1 MYVTTQPT
9 ARDRK
14 LAPEHEETV
23 KATLP
28 AVGANIGTIAQ
39 AFYRTMFGKHPEL
52 LANTF
57 NRGNQKSG
65 EQQKALAASV
75 ATFAAMLVDPDAPD
89 PVDLLARIGH
99 KHVSLGITEDQY
111 QVVYENLFA
120 AIVEVL
126 GADVVT
132 EDVAAAWSEVYWIM
146 ADVLVTFEKQLY
158 ASAGVEPGD
167 VFRDVEVVEKE
178 ELSDTVTLYT
188 LQGDLTKP
196 LPGQYTSVGV
206 VLDDGARQL
215 RQYSIIAQQPG
226 RYTIAV
232 ETEGEVSTHLREKV
246 NVGDT
251 IQATLAA
258 GDLVLDSGEGED
270 PLVLVSSG
278 IGSTPM
284 VGMLSYLAR
293 TGSERPIL
301 YLHADDSEA
310 LHAQRAQTTTLLGK
324 LPNVRSEACYRTE
337 GVLVDVA
344 KHDLSGADVYLCGG
358 NAFLQAVRD
367 DLAKL
372 PDDKA
377 PKSVRFELFSPN
389 DWLLG

>member
-1 MYVTTQPT
+1 MYVTTEPT
-9 ARDRK
+9 SRHRH
-14 LAPEHEETV
+14 LTPENEEII

-28 AVGANIGTIAQ
+28 AVGENIGTIAKV
-39 AFYRTMFGKHPEL
+39 FYSTMFGKHPEL

-75 ATFAAMLVDPDAPD
+75 ATFASMLVDPNAPD

-111 QVVYENLFA
+111 QVVYENLFS

-132 EDVAAAWSEVYWIM
+132 DEVAAAWSEVYWTM
-146 ADVLVTFEKQLY
+146 ADVLISFEKDLY
-158 ASAGVEPGD
+158 ASDGVEPGD
-167 VFRDVEVVEKE
+167 VFRDVKIVEKDE
-178 ELSDTVTLYT
+178 INELVTTYT
-188 LQGDLTKP
+188 LEGDLTKP
-196 LPGQYTSVGV
+196 LPGQYTSIGV

-232 ETEGEVSTHLREKV
+232 ETEGEVSRHLREKV
-246 NVGDT
+246 SVGDT

-258 GDLVLDSGEGED
+258 GDLVLASGEGKD

-293 TGSERPIL
+293 TGSERPAL
-301 YLHADDSEA
+301 YLHADDSEE
-310 LHAQRAQTTTLLGK
+310 LHAQRAHTTTLLEK
-324 LPNVRSEACYRTE
+324 LPNVKAEACYRTE

-344 KHDLSGADVYLCGG
+344 KHDLRGADVYLCGG
-358 NAFLQAVRD
+358 NGFLQAVRD

-377 PKSVRFELFSPN
+377 PKSVHFELFSPN
-389 DWLLG
+389 DWLLA

>member
-14 LAPEHEETV
+14 LTPENEEII

-28 AVGANIGTIAQ
+28 AVADNISEIARV
-39 AFYRTMFGKHPEL
+39 FYATMFAKHPEL

-57 NRGNQKSG
+57 NRAKQKQGS
-65 EQQKALAASV
+65 QQKALAASV
-75 ATFAAMLVDPDAPD
+75 ATFASMLVDPNAPD

-99 KHVSLGITEDQY
+99 RHVSLGITEDQY

-120 AIVEVL
+120 GIVEVL

-132 EDVAAAWSEVYWIM
+132 EDVAAAWSQVYWIM
-146 ADVLVTFEKQLY
+146 AEVLIQYEKDLY
-158 ASAGVEPGD
+158 ESDGLEYGD
-167 VFRDVEVVEKE
+167 VFREVTVVERE
-178 ELSDTVTLYT
+178 DLSDSVTTYVIE
-188 LQGDLTKP
+188 GDLTKP
-196 LPGQYTSVGV
+196 LPGQYTSIGV
-206 VLDDGARQL
+206 VLEDGARQL

-232 ETEGEVSTHLREKV
+232 ETEGEVSTYLREKV
-246 NVGDT
+246 QVGDT
-251 IQATLAA
+251 IQATIAA
-258 GDLVLDSGEGED
+258 GDLVLEEGDS
-270 PLVLVSSG
+270 PVVLVSSG

-293 TGSERPIL
+293 TGSGRPAV

-310 LHAQRAQTTTLLGK
+310 VHAQRGQTTSLLER
-324 LPNVRSEACYRTE
+324 LPEVQSEVCYRTE
-337 GVLVDVA
+337 GVLVDISGQ
-344 KHDLSGADVYLCGG
+344 DLKGTDVYLCGG
-358 NAFLQAVRD
+358 EAFLKAVRD

-372 PDDKA
+372 PSDNA
-377 PKSVRFELFSPN
+377 PKSVRYELFSPN
-389 DWLLG
+389 DWLLSS